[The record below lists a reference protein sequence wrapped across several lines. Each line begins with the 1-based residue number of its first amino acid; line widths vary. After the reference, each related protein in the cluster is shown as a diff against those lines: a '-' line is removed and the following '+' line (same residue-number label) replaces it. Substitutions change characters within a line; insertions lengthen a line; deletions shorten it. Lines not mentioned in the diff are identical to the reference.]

1 MKTHF
6 VKSGRAIIYLSFIL
20 LILFQSC
27 ADLTTDP
34 DSTANDP
41 NLKIKILSPQD
52 NGALMDGRNNI
63 IYSLVQP
70 YSIKFIELYVNNVF
84 TKNIP
89 PNSDGTAPQITLS
102 LDSSFVGKQLSIYL
116 IYYDNDGT
124 SSKSNVVNK
133 IIVTGDTQIPFKPY
147 RISLFKFNSTSCNIS
162 WLDSSRYVEKYEL
175 WRKIDFTGSYSL
187 HKELNGNSFNVN
199 DDNLDT
205 TKIYFYKVRGIK
217 NSGASV
223 FSDEVNSS
231 GIITSGD
238 LYPPTNLIANV
249 AGTSSIQ
256 LNWKDNST
264 NENYFVVERSLL
276 TGVYSRIAILTPN
289 STAFKDSGNG
299 LVVGSTYQYRIKS
312 YSNSDSAQ
320 SNVVTIKFASSV
332 LLAPSNLTASY
343 NSSVGVIQL
352 NWINNDLSTE
362 LIYIE
367 RKVGNDAFT
376 LIRQIDASNNLYL
389 DFNIITNE
397 NYTYR
402 IRGFSSNIFSEY
414 SNEVTVST
422 N

>member
-6 VKSGRAIIYLSFIL
+6 VKSGRVIIYLNFIL

-27 ADLTTDP
+27 ADFTTDP
-34 DSTANDP
+34 DSTPNNV
-41 NLKIKILSPQD
+41 NLKIQILSPQE
-52 NGALMDGRNNI
+52 NGTLMDGKNSI
-63 IYSLVQP
+63 IYSLIQP

-89 PNSDGTAPQITLS
+89 PNNDGTAPQITVS
-102 LDSSFVGKQLSIYL
+102 LDSTYVGKELSIYL
-116 IYYDNDGT
+116 IYYDNNGT

-147 RISLFKFNSTSCNIS
+147 QISLFKFNSTSCNIS
-162 WLDSSRYVEKYEL
+162 WKDSSRYVEKYEL
-175 WRKIDFTGSYSL
+175 WRKIDLAGNFEL
-187 HKELNGNSFNVN
+187 HKELSGNSFNVN
-199 DDNLDT
+199 DNNLDT
-205 TKIYFYKVRGIK
+205 TKIYFYKVRGVK
-217 NSGASV
+217 NSGAST
-223 FSDEVNSS
+223 FSDEVNTS

-238 LYPPTNLIANV
+238 LYPPTNLVANV
-249 AGTSSIQ
+249 IGSSTIQ
-256 LNWKDNST
+256 LNWIDNSS
-264 NENYFVVERSLL
+264 NENYFIVERSLL
-276 TGVYSRIAILTPN
+276 NGVFNKIAILTPN

-312 YSNSDSAQ
+312 FSNSDSAQ
-320 SNVVTIKFASSV
+320 SNVVTIKLASNV
-332 LLAPSNLTASY
+332 LLPPSNLTASY

-352 NWINNDLSTE
+352 NWINNDVSTE

-367 RKVGNDAFT
+367 RKVANGTFAV
-376 LIRQIDASNNLYL
+376 IRQIDASNNLYL
-389 DFNIITNE
+389 DFNITTNE

-414 SNEVTVST
+414 SNEVIVST